1 MLASCSRWTVSIN
14 SSQAN
19 TWPATRAQKDN
30 TQCLWRDYS
39 INSLILLLKIAPWGR
54 QPLAVGRWLSYSG
67 VVRIL
72 FPEQLRAVTKRL
84 CRCHVIHSVSIL
96 KVSMCGAG
104 VCPGI
109 HRGFPKSLSFSG
121 WKEIRLLCRDLL
133 PKRKKYFLCETSVL
147 AADMSE
153 HVERYRRLLGRS
165 GTIAKINWATY

>member
-109 HRGFPKSLSFSG
+109 HRGFPDSLSFSG

-133 PKRKKYFLCETSVL
+133 PKRKNISSVKWAFWRRTCRSVRSVT
-147 AADMSE
+147 AA
-153 HVERYRRLLGRS
+153 YRAGVVPHS
-165 GTIAKINWATY
+165 K